1 MTAPKALARGGLRSW
16 LLDFGPS
23 LVVMIAAVVV
33 WEIVCDVLRVP
44 EWLLPA
50 PSRIWAETLVLAPVL
65 PGHIYATLAAIVGG
79 FFIAI
84 IVAVPLAI
92 AIVYTPFLRRV
103 IYPPLLMFQSVPK
116 VAIAPLILMW
126 LGFGL
131 GTNMFIAATVAF
143 FPIVVNTASGLGA
156 VEAELLDLTRSFDAP
171 KRRVFWKLRLP
182 WAMPYFFSAQKVAIT
197 FAVIGAV
204 VAEFIGADKG
214 LGYLI
219 LASSGAMNT
228 AAMFSV
234 LVILSIIGILCFYA
248 VVLGERLLCPWYLP
262 AEESSESR

>member
-1 MTAPKALARGGLRSW
+1 MTSANEALTGRVGSW
-16 LLDFGPS
+16 IRDYGPS
-23 LVVMIAAVVV
+23 VLVMLILVGV
-33 WEIVCDVLRVP
+33 WEMLCRILHIP
-44 EWLLPA
+44 EWFLPA
-50 PSRIWAETLVLAPVL
+50 PSRIWTETLVLAPVL
-65 PGHIYATLAAIVGG
+65 PSHIYATVAAIVGG

-116 VAIAPLILMW
+116 VAIAPLLLLW
-126 LGFGL
+126 LGFGM
-131 GTNMFIAATVAF
+131 GTNMIIAATVAF

-156 VEAELLDLTRSFDAP
+156 VDAELLDLTRSFDPP

-182 WAMPYFFSAQKVAIT
+182 WAMPYFFSSQKVAIT

-204 VAEFIGADKG
+204 VAEFIGSDKG

-219 LASSGAMNT
+219 LSSSGAMNT

-234 LVILSIIGILCFYA
+234 LVVLSIIGILCFYA

-262 AEESSESR
+262 VDESTENR

>member
-1 MTAPKALARGGLRSW
+1 MTADTSPQRGRIRRR
-16 LLDFGPS
+16 LLEYGPGVLVLI
-23 LVVMIAAVVV
+23 LVVVA
-33 WEIVCDVLRVP
+33 WEVICDVLHVP
-44 EWLLPA
+44 VWLLPA
-50 PSRIWAETLVLAPVL
+50 PSKIWAATVVLAPVL
-65 PGHIYATLAAIVGG
+65 PGHIYATLAAILGG

-84 IVAVPLAI
+84 VIAVPLAI

-116 VAIAPLILMW
+116 VAIAPLLLMW

-143 FPIVVNTASGLGA
+143 FPIVVNTAAGLGA
-156 VEAELLDLTRSFDAP
+156 VESELLDLTRSFDAP
-171 KRRVFWKLRLP
+171 KYRVFWKLRLP

-248 VVLGERLLCPWYLP
+248 VLLAERLLCPWYLP
-262 AEESSESR
+262 TEDGSETR